1 MEEEF
6 ASSHR
11 LRLTLP
17 QWAAVAAFGLV
28 MMFVA
33 PRLWPALEPLEAGKT
48 YRMPYELSNDYGHY
62 ARWAARAVETSD
74 TLLIGDSVVWGQ
86 YVKPGETLSDHLNAL
101 SGTGRFANLGLD
113 GAHPAA
119 LAGLVEHYGGAV
131 RGKNVILQCNPL
143 WMSSPK
149 HDLRESEEFKFNH
162 APLVAQFSPAIPC
175 YKDDIETR
183 LSRVV
188 DRNLPFRG
196 WTSHLQAAYFEGLSV
211 PSWTKRNPA
220 SNPAGRITFRTPAP
234 SDTLLHTPISWV
246 ENGGRA
252 VDFPWMA
259 LEESFQFTQ
268 FLRALEILRSRDN
281 RVSVVVGPFNEHMC
295 KPASLE
301 RYAKLR
307 DAIAA
312 KLRAMNVPA
321 LVPSALPSE
330 TYGDAS
336 HPLSKGYE
344 LLARQIL
351 EWKP

>member
-1 MEEEF
+1 MDEF
-6 ASSHR
+6 TSSHR
-11 LRLTLP
+11 LKLTLP
-17 QWAAVAAFGLV
+17 QWAVVAVFGLAV
-28 MMFVA
+28 MLSA
-33 PRLWPALEPLEAGKT
+33 PRIWPVLEPLEAGKT
-48 YRMPYELSNDYGHY
+48 YRMPYELSNDYAHY
-62 ARWAARAVETSD
+62 ARWAARAVESRD
-74 TLLIGDSVVWGQ
+74 TVLIGDSVVWGQ

-101 SGTGRFANLGLD
+101 SGTERYANLGLD

-119 LAGLVEHYGGAV
+119 LAGLVEHFGGAV

-149 HDLRESEEFKFNH
+149 HDLREKEEFKFNH
-162 APLVAQFSPAIPC
+162 AALAPQFSPSIPC

-188 DRNLPFRG
+188 DRNLQFRG
-196 WTSHLQAAYFEGLSV
+196 WTGHLQAAYFDGLSV
-211 PSWTKRNPA
+211 PSWTTKNPA
-220 SNPAGRITFRTPAP
+220 ENPARRVTLKVPPP
-234 SDTLLHTPISWV
+234 SDTLLHSPISWV

-268 FLRALEILRSRDN
+268 FLRALDILRSRDN
-281 RVSVVVGPFNEHMC
+281 RVVVVVGPFNEHMC
-295 KPASLE
+295 KPESLA
-301 RYAKLR
+301 RYATLR

-312 KLRAMNVPA
+312 KLRGMNVPA
-321 LVPSALPSE
+321 FVPAALPTE

-344 LLARQIL
+344 ILARQL
-351 EWKP
+351 LDWKP